1 MITFTL
7 ALHGPFHVSTGTP
20 DEGMDSPIDLTCP
33 LPSTSL
39 KGLLRAE
46 ATERLDIPQPVID
59 EIFGRS
65 AWTASNDPQRS
76 TPGAWSWTDALFEEV
91 TPTTFAR
98 IRIDDAGRTVPGFL
112 GFGMHAWARGG
123 TFTVEPRIRLSDT
136 VRERHTLVLRAAARS
151 VSSLGGDR
159 RRGSG
164 WVTMTDPLPWTAADT
179 ANLLALRG
187 TA

>member
-7 ALHGPFHVSTGTP
+7 AMHGPFHVSTGTP
-20 DEGMDSPIDLTCP
+20 DEGMDSPIDLSCP
-33 LPSTSL
+33 LPATSL

-46 ATERLDIPQPVID
+46 VTERLDIPQPITD
-59 EIFGRS
+59 EIFGRAAWSPSQHPQSS
-65 AWTASNDPQRS
+65 A
-76 TPGAWSWTDALFEEV
+76 PGAWSWTDALFEEV
-91 TPTTFAR
+91 TPTTFTR
-98 IRIDDAGRTVPGFL
+98 IRIDASGRTVPGLL

-123 TFTVEPRIRLSDT
+123 TFTVEPKVRLDDI
-136 VRERHTLVLRAAARS
+136 VRSRHLLVLRAAARS

-179 ANLLALRG
+179 ASLLALRG